1 MLQLGWKDMPPDQR
15 PTLAC
20 LSAEAG
26 ACWLREREA
35 NIGCRISPDFFRA
48 EGHMNHCLTGR
59 RDEQGKRFGIALT
72 TMDFEGDL
80 QITDPEQFTSAM
92 LDDIGPAKA
101 LGCGLLLARRM

>member
-1 MLQLGWKDMPPDQR
+1 
-15 PTLAC
+15 
-20 LSAEAG
+20 
-26 ACWLREREA
+26 
-35 NIGCRISPDFFRA
+35 
-48 EGHMNHCLTGR
+48 MNHCLTGR
-59 RDEQGKRFGIALT
+59 RDEQGKRCSIALT